1 MKIFRITKKSNTGF
15 LKNFLFYLLLTLIG
29 TPALMYFKRG
39 SIDIESFLWI
49 SLPFFTIFFLIPT
62 LVIHLNYYYLNRGMK
77 VYYEESK
84 KQLRVAG
91 KLSDITF
98 YVSDIQSVTEVKTPP
113 KAENRNMIFP
123 WDEYHYSLVELKNGE
138 KFYFT
143 SLILPNLNL
152 PIDKSKITLKKRFYP
167 AIW

>member
-1 MKIFRITKKSNTGF
+1 MEIYKIKAQTHYRF
-15 LKNFLFYLLLTLIG
+15 LKSILLYIVLTAVGMPIISYFRKGYVDWEASMTGGLWG
-29 TPALMYFKRG
+29 LVLLVTPAVLMHF
-39 SIDIESFLWI
+39 
-49 SLPFFTIFFLIPT
+49 
-62 LVIHLNYYYLNRGMK
+62 NYYSTNKNMV

-84 KQLRVAG
+84 KQLRVSD
-91 KLSDITF
+91 KDRDVTFTMSDIE
-98 YVSDIQSVTEVKTPP
+98 SVKDFKTYP
-113 KAENRNMIFP
+113 KAENRTTWFP

-143 SLILPNLNL
+143 SLILPNLDL